1 MAEIRR
7 PELET
12 RRYPRIGFDLRSMG
26 LPRTE
31 RQLAHDLADFRCIQ
45 PAVGYHRPLH
55 FVGCHLLHGQSPL
68 PLGTGLPW
76 IFLVVMIFWAD
87 FLNIFEIYLP
97 KGEWTMFTVSI
108 IMAVLVIIVAIGA
121 IRRCIYLA
129 KTVPASYDTTETVEA
144 EELKHLQELVK
155 TDKAAQRFQE
165 LTIAHH

>member
-1 MAEIRR
+1 MGKA
-7 PELET
+7 
-12 RRYPRIGFDLRSMG
+12 RYLW
-26 LPRTE
+26 
-31 RQLAHDLADFRCIQ
+31 
-45 PAVGYHRPLH
+45 V
-55 FVGCHLLHGQSPL
+55 
-68 PLGTGLPW
+68 TGLPW

-144 EELKHLQELVK
+144 EELKHLQELVRRIK
-155 TDKAAQRFQE
+155 PLAFPGINQLLITKSESKKR
-165 LTIAHH
+165 LVAHSGKPFFCRGDHVGRPPRDMGDSPFSRRGHEHYKLFHSSLSLS